1 MLFVDFPFCARKNS
15 TVDSTRNADMN
26 VSKIRFLGIFLAA
39 LATVSLAACGG
50 GGGSSGST
58 TGGGSSTGSGTS
70 TQLASCTTTTYNDA
84 VDQGVAPC
92 LTVMGLASGQSVSV
106 SDGSATLTENSNGT
120 FNFPTIDN
128 GTQNGGVVPPS
139 ATFSITATTGGA
151 TCSLSGGTAST
162 TPYAVTA
169 LCAKYPA
176 VSPDVPKVTTIPGAS
191 GTAQVIAS
199 PTIVPVYISTGS
211 LATGNESNDATYLN
225 QLVNSQ
231 EWALLSQYGVG
242 TATVDSAVT
251 VNPGSWSSGHTVTS
265 ADLTTILQDVQSQGV
280 TLTASTVLSVYLPVG
295 VYVNP
300 VINGGTG
307 YTGTVASGSTNV
319 PFALVA
325 DDSSNG
331 QYIANSSVYW
341 EAEADIVNDVTNA
354 DGSGYAW
361 MSANPDL
368 WLGTS
373 VTQQSTAFEN
383 DATSIG
389 IGTVCMSVDGAG
401 PIQATDVSTGDIF
414 PIWSQQDANAGRN
427 PCQPNADFYDNTQ
440 PNPTV
445 TLSDG
450 NTPFVGVVAQGT
462 TTVTGTLGGVSRTDQ
477 AIVVAPGKSVTVQAQ
492 VFTTAAVQDMAA
504 SVNVVSYISGVDTGN
519 CSYQTAGGVQPIAG
533 LCTPLVSVSA
543 VKNVTRPSAS
553 GVNNGD
559 TIEFTV
565 TASSTA
571 FKGIYVLAV
580 QLGSE
585 SVATPIAVT
594 NGATWQ

>member
-1 MLFVDFPFCARKNS
+1 
-15 TVDSTRNADMN
+15 MN
-26 VSKIRFLGIFLAA
+26 VSKIRFLGIILAA

-50 GGGSSGST
+50 GGGSSGSAAGGGGS
-58 TGGGSSTGSGTS
+58 TGGGGA

-84 VDQGVAPC
+84 VDHGVAPC
-92 LTVMGLASGQSVSV
+92 LTVTGLSSGQSVSV
-106 SDGSATLTENSNGT
+106 FDGSATLTESSNGT

-128 GTQNGGVVPPS
+128 GTATNGGVVPPS

-151 TCSLSGGTAST
+151 TCSLSGGTAAT
-162 TPYAVTA
+162 TPYAVSA

-176 VSPDVPKVTTIPGAS
+176 VSPNLPKVTTMPGVS

-211 LATGNESNDATYLN
+211 LATGNESNDATFLS

-231 EWALLSQYGVG
+231 EWGLLSQYGIG
-242 TATVDSAVT
+242 AATVDTAVT
-251 VNPGSWSSGHTVTS
+251 VNPGSWSSGHAVTS
-265 ADLTTILQDVQSQGV
+265 ADLSTILQGVQAQGV
-280 TLTASTVLSVYLPVG
+280 TLSASTVLTVYLPVG

-300 VINGGTG
+300 VVNSGTG
-307 YTGTVASGSTNV
+307 YTGTVASGSTSV
-319 PFALVA
+319 PFALVT
-325 DDSSNG
+325 DNSSNG

-354 DGSGYAW
+354 DGNGYAW

-368 WLGTS
+368 WLGAS

-389 IGTVCMSVDGAG
+389 VGTVCLSADGG
-401 PIQATDVSTGDIF
+401 IMQAPDISTGDIVS
-414 PIWSQQDANAGRN
+414 IWSQTDANAGRN

-445 TLSDG
+445 TLSDSS
-450 NTPFVGVVAQGT
+450 TPFVGVVAQGT
-462 TTVTGTLGGVSRTDQ
+462 TAVTGTLGGVSRTDQ
-477 AIVVAPGKSVTVQAQ
+477 AIVVAPGQSVTVQAQ

-504 SVNVVSYISGVDTGN
+504 SVNVVSYISGADTGN
-519 CSYQTAGGVQPIAG
+519 CSFQSAGGVQPIAG

-543 VKNVTRPSAS
+543 VKNVTRPSAT

-559 TIEFTV
+559 TLEFTI
-565 TASSTA
+565 TASSTP
-571 FKGIYVLAV
+571 FKGMYLLTVM
-580 QLGSE
+580 LGSE
-585 SVATPIAVT
+585 NVVTPIAVT
-594 NGATWQ
+594 NSTTWH

>member
-1 MLFVDFPFCARKNS
+1 M
-15 TVDSTRNADMN
+15 NA
-26 VSKIRFLGIFLAA
+26 KRILAILLA
-39 LATVSLAACGG
+39 MLATVSLAACGG
-50 GGGSSGST
+50 GGGSSAAP
-58 TGGGSSTGSGTS
+58 SSGSGPTSSGGS

-84 VDQGVAPC
+84 VDSGVAPC
-92 LTVMGLASGQSVSV
+92 LTVTGLASGQSVSV
-106 SDGSATLTENSNGT
+106 SDGSNTLTESSNGT

-169 LCAKYPA
+169 LCAKCPA
-176 VSPDVPKVTTIPGAS
+176 VNPAIPKVTTMPGAS

-199 PTIVPVYISTGS
+199 PTIVPVYVSTGS
-211 LATGNESNDATYLN
+211 MATGNESNDAAFLSE
-225 QLVNSQ
+225 LVNSQ
-231 EWALLSQYGVG
+231 EWGLLSQYGVG
-242 TATVDSAVT
+242 AATVDSAVT

-265 ADLTTILQDVQSQGV
+265 ADLTMILQDVQSQGV
-280 TLTASTVLSVYLPVG
+280 TLTASTVLTVYLPSG

-300 VINGGTG
+300 VVNGGTG
-307 YTGTVASGSTNV
+307 YTGTVASGGTNV
-319 PFALVA
+319 PFALVT
-325 DDSSNG
+325 DGNTQGGS
-331 QYIANSSVYW
+331 YIPVDTVYW
-341 EAEADIVNDVTNA
+341 EAEAGIVNDVTNV
-354 DGSGYAW
+354 DGNGYAW

-389 IGTVCMSVDGAG
+389 VGTVCMSVDGAG
-401 PIQATDVSTGDIF
+401 PIQATDISTGDIM
-414 PIWSQQDANAGRN
+414 PIWSQRDAAAGHN

-445 TLSDG
+445 TLSDSS
-450 NTPFVGVVAQGT
+450 TPLVGIVPQGT
-462 TTVTGTLGGVSRTDQ
+462 TAVTGTLGGIARTDQ
-477 AIVVAPGKSVTVQAQ
+477 AIIVAPGKSVTVQTQ

-504 SVNVVSYISGVDTGN
+504 SVNVVSYISGTDTGG
-519 CSYQTAGGVQPIAG
+519 CSSQSAGGVQPIS
-533 LCTPLVSVSA
+533 LSCTPLVSVSA

-565 TASSTA
+565 TASSTPFA
-571 FKGIYVLAV
+571 GMYVLAV

-594 NGATWQ
+594 NSSTWQ

>member
-1 MLFVDFPFCARKNS
+1 
-15 TVDSTRNADMN
+15 MN
-26 VSKIRFLGIFLAA
+26 THTKRILSVILVA

-50 GGGSSGST
+50 GGGSSAAAPSGSGQ
-58 TGGGSSTGSGTS
+58 TGGGGTA
-70 TQLASCTTTTYNDA
+70 QLASCTVNSTNPYNDA

-92 LTVMGLASGQSVSV
+92 LTVTGLVSGQSVSV
-106 SDGSATLTENSNGT
+106 SDGSNTLTESSNGT

-139 ATFSITATTGGA
+139 ATFAITATTGGA
-151 TCSLSGGTAST
+151 TCSLSGGTATT

-176 VSPDVPKVTTIPGAS
+176 VPPNLPKVTTMPGVS

-211 LATGNESNDATYLN
+211 LATGNEANDAAFLS

-231 EWALLSQYGVG
+231 EWGLLSQYGVG
-242 TATVDSAVT
+242 AATVDAAVT
-251 VNPGSWSSGHTVTS
+251 VNPGSWSQYHTVTK
-265 ADLTTILQDVQSQGV
+265 ADLSTIVQGVAAQGV
-280 TLTASTVLSVYLPVG
+280 TLTPSSVLVVYLPPTVA
-295 VYVNP
+295 VSP
-300 VINGGTG
+300 TITGGTG
-307 YTGTVASGSTNV
+307 YTGTVASGGTNV
-319 PFALVA
+319 PFALVR
-325 DDSSNG
+325 DGNTQGGS
-331 QYIANSSVYW
+331 YIPVDTVYW
-341 EAEADIVNDVTNA
+341 EAEAGIVNDVTNA
-354 DGSGYAW
+354 DGNGYAW

-373 VTQQSTAFEN
+373 VTQQSTPFES

-389 IGTVCMSVDGAG
+389 VGTVCMSVDGAG
-401 PIQATDVSTGDIF
+401 PIQATDISTGDIM
-414 PIWSQQDANAGRN
+414 PIWSQSDAAAGRN
-427 PCQPNADFYDNTQ
+427 PCQPNADSFDNSQ

-445 TLSDG
+445 TLSDSS
-450 NTPFVGVVAQGT
+450 TPFVGIEAQGT
-462 TTVTGTLGGVSRTDQ
+462 TAVTGTLGGVSRTDQ
-477 AIVVAPGKSVTVQAQ
+477 AIVVAPGKSVTVQTQ

-504 SVNVVSYISGVDTGN
+504 SVNVVSYISGTDTGG
-519 CSYQTAGGVQPIAG
+519 CSSQSAGGVQP
-533 LCTPLVSVSA
+533 LSLSCTPLVSVSA
-543 VKNVTRPSAS
+543 VKNVTRPSAT

-565 TASSTA
+565 TASSTT
-571 FKGIYVLAV
+571 FKGMYVLAV

-594 NGATWQ
+594 NSSTWQ

>member
-1 MLFVDFPFCARKNS
+1 MRTNS
-15 TVDSTRNADMN
+15 NRILAILLAS
-26 VSKIRFLGIFLAA
+26 LAA
-39 LATVSLAACGG
+39 FSLAACGG
-50 GGGSSGST
+50 GGGSSAAASSGSGQ
-58 TGGGSSTGSGTS
+58 TGGGGTA
-70 TQLASCTTTTYNDA
+70 QLASCTTTTYNDA

-92 LTVMGLASGQSVSV
+92 LTVTGLASGQSVSV
-106 SDGSATLTENSNGT
+106 SDGSNTLTESGNGT

-151 TCSLSGGTAST
+151 TCSLSGGTATT

-176 VSPDVPKVTTIPGAS
+176 VSPGLPKVTTMPGVS

-211 LATGNESNDATYLN
+211 LATGNEANDATFLS

-231 EWALLSQYGVG
+231 EWGLLSQYGVG
-242 TATVDSAVT
+242 AATVDAAVT
-251 VNPGSWSSGHTVTS
+251 VNPGSWSQYHTVTN
-265 ADLTTILQDVQSQGV
+265 ADLSAIVQGVAAQGV
-280 TLTASTVLSVYLPVG
+280 TLTPRSVLVVYLPPTVA
-295 VYVNP
+295 VSPTVS
-300 VINGGTG
+300 GGTG
-307 YTGTVASGSTNV
+307 YTGTVASGSTQV
-319 PFALVA
+319 PFALVT
-325 DDSSNG
+325 DGNTQGGS
-331 QYIANSSVYW
+331 YIPVDTVYW
-341 EAEADIVNDVTNA
+341 EAEAGIVNDVTNA
-354 DGSGYAW
+354 NDNGYAW

-383 DATSIG
+383 DATNIG
-389 IGTVCMSVDGAG
+389 IGTVCMSVDGDG
-401 PIQATDVSTGDIF
+401 PLQATDISTGDIF

-427 PCQPNADFYDNTQ
+427 PCQPNADSFNNAQ

-445 TLSDG
+445 TLSDS
-450 NTPFVGVVAQGT
+450 NTPFVGIVAQGT
-462 TTVTGTLGGVSRTDQ
+462 TAVTGTLARVSRTDQ
-477 AIVVAPGKSVTVQAQ
+477 AIIVAPGKSVTVQAQ

-504 SVNVVSYISGVDTGN
+504 SVNVVSYISGTDTGG
-519 CSYQTAGGVQPIAG
+519 CSSQSAGGVQPIS
-533 LCTPLVSVSA
+533 LSCTPLVSVSA
-543 VKNVTRPSAS
+543 VKNVTRPSAT

-565 TASSTA
+565 TASSTPFA
-571 FKGIYVLAV
+571 GMYVLAV

-585 SVATPIAVT
+585 SVATPFAVT
-594 NGATWQ
+594 NGTTWQ

>member
-1 MLFVDFPFCARKNS
+1 MRIHTSRMLS
-15 TVDSTRNADMN
+15 
-26 VSKIRFLGIFLAA
+26 ILLAA

-50 GGGSSGST
+50 GGGSSAAASSGSGQ
-58 TGGGSSTGSGTS
+58 TGGGGTA
-70 TQLASCTTTTYNDA
+70 QLASCTTTTYNDA

-92 LTVMGLASGQSVSV
+92 LTVTGLASGQSVSV
-106 SDGSATLTENSNGT
+106 SDGSNTLTESGNGT

-151 TCSLSGGTAST
+151 TCSLSGGTATT

-176 VSPDVPKVTTIPGAS
+176 VSPGLPKVTTMPGVS

-211 LATGNESNDATYLN
+211 LATGNEANDATFLS

-231 EWALLSQYGVG
+231 EWGLLSQYGVG
-242 TATVDSAVT
+242 AATVDAAVT
-251 VNPGSWSSGHTVTS
+251 VNPGSWSQYHTVTN
-265 ADLTTILQDVQSQGV
+265 ADLSAIVQGVAAQGV
-280 TLTASTVLSVYLPVG
+280 TLTPRSVLVVYLPPTVA
-295 VYVNP
+295 VSPTVS
-300 VINGGTG
+300 GGTG
-307 YTGTVASGSTNV
+307 YTGTVASGSTQV
-319 PFALVA
+319 PFALVT
-325 DDSSNG
+325 DGNTQGGS
-331 QYIANSSVYW
+331 YIPVDTVYW
-341 EAEADIVNDVTNA
+341 EAEAGIVNDVTNA
-354 DGSGYAW
+354 NDNGYAW

-383 DATSIG
+383 DATNIG
-389 IGTVCMSVDGAG
+389 IGTVCMSVDGDG
-401 PIQATDVSTGDIF
+401 PLQATDISTGDIF

-427 PCQPNADFYDNTQ
+427 PCQPNADSFNNAQ

-445 TLSDG
+445 TLSDS
-450 NTPFVGVVAQGT
+450 NTPFVGIVAQGT
-462 TTVTGTLGGVSRTDQ
+462 TAVTGTLARVSRTDQ
-477 AIVVAPGKSVTVQAQ
+477 AIIVAPGKSVTVQAQ

-504 SVNVVSYISGVDTGN
+504 SVNVVSYISGTDTGG
-519 CSYQTAGGVQPIAG
+519 CSSQSVGGVQPIS
-533 LCTPLVSVSA
+533 LSCTPLVSVSA
-543 VKNVTRPSAS
+543 VKNVTRPSAT

-565 TASSTA
+565 TASSTPFA
-571 FKGIYVLAV
+571 GMYVLAV

-585 SVATPIAVT
+585 SVATPFAVT
-594 NGATWQ
+594 NGTTWQ

>member
-1 MLFVDFPFCARKNS
+1 
-15 TVDSTRNADMN
+15 MN

-39 LATVSLAACGG
+39 IAAVSLAACGG
-50 GGGSSGST
+50 GGGGSSST
-58 TGGGSSTGSGTS
+58 TSGGGGSSSGGT

-92 LTVMGLASGQSVSV
+92 LTVTGLASGQSVSV
-106 SDGSATLTENSNGT
+106 SDGTNTLTESSNGT

-162 TPYAVTA
+162 TPYTVTA

-176 VSPDVPKVTTIPGAS
+176 VKPQIPSVTTMPGVS

-211 LATGNESNDATYLN
+211 MATGNESNDATFLT

-231 EWALLSQYGVG
+231 EWGLLSQYGVG
-242 TATVDSAVT
+242 SATVDASVT
-251 VNPGSWSSGHTVTS
+251 VNPGPWSSGHTVTS
-265 ADLTTILQDVQSQGV
+265 ADLTTILQDVQAQGV
-280 TLTASTVLSVYLPVG
+280 TLTASTVLTVYLPVG

-300 VINGGTG
+300 VVNGGTG

-325 DDSSNG
+325 DNSSNG
-331 QYIANSSVYW
+331 QYGAVDSVYW
-341 EAEADIVNDVTNA
+341 EAESGIVNDVTNA
-354 DGSGYAW
+354 GGNGYAW

-373 VTQQSTAFEN
+373 VTQQSSAFEN
-383 DATSIG
+383 DATNIG
-389 IGTVCMSVDGAG
+389 IGTVCMSVDGSG
-401 PIQATDVSTGDIF
+401 PLQATDISTGDIF

-427 PCQPNADFYDNTQ
+427 PCQPNADSFNNAQ

-445 TLSDG
+445 TLSDSS
-450 NTPFVGVVAQGT
+450 TPFVGVVAQGT
-462 TTVTGTLGGVSRTDQ
+462 TSVTGTVGGINRTDQ

-504 SVNVVSYISGVDTGN
+504 SVNVASYISGADTGT
-519 CSYQTAGGVQPIAG
+519 CSFQSAGGVQPIAG
-533 LCTPLVSVSA
+533 FCTPLVSVSA
-543 VKNVTRPSAS
+543 VKNVTRSSAT

-565 TASSTA
+565 TASSTP
-571 FKGIYVLAV
+571 FKGMYVLTV
-580 QLGSE
+580 MLGSE
-585 SVATPIAVT
+585 NVATPIAVT
-594 NGATWQ
+594 NGTAWQ

>member
-1 MLFVDFPFCARKNS
+1 
-15 TVDSTRNADMN
+15 MN
-26 VSKIRFLGIFLAA
+26 VSKIRFLGVFLAA

-50 GGGSSGST
+50 GGGSGSSGST

-92 LTVMGLASGQSVSV
+92 LTVTGLASGQSVSV
-106 SDGSATLTENSNGT
+106 SDGTNTLTESGNGT

-128 GTQNGGVVPPS
+128 GTQNGSVVPPS
-139 ATFSITATTGGA
+139 ATFSITTTTGGA
-151 TCSLSGGTAST
+151 TCSLSGGTSAS
-162 TPYAVTA
+162 TPYAVSA

-176 VSPDVPKVTTIPGAS
+176 VSPDLPKITTLPGVS

-211 LATGNESNDATYLN
+211 LATGNEANDATFLS

-231 EWALLSQYGVG
+231 EWGLLSQYGVG
-242 TATVDSAVT
+242 AATVDAAVT
-251 VNPGSWSSGHTVTS
+251 VNPGSWSQYHTVTN
-265 ADLTTILQDVQSQGV
+265 ADLSTIVQGVAAQGV
-280 TLTASTVLSVYLPVG
+280 TLTPSSVLVVYLPPTV
-295 VYVNP
+295 VVSP
-300 VINGGTG
+300 TVSGGTG
-307 YTGTVASGSTNV
+307 YTGMVASGSTNV
-319 PFALVA
+319 PFALVT
-325 DDSSNG
+325 DDSTNG

-341 EAEADIVNDVTNA
+341 EAEAGIVNDATNA
-354 DGSGYAW
+354 NGNGFAW

-368 WLGTS
+368 WLGAS
-373 VTQQSTAFEN
+373 VTQQNTSFESDVTN
-383 DATSIG
+383 IG
-389 IGTVCMSVDGAG
+389 VGTVCMSADGG
-401 PIQATDVSTGDIF
+401 IMQAPDISTGDIVSM
-414 PIWSQQDANAGRN
+414 WSQTDANAGRN
-427 PCQPNADFYDNTQ
+427 PCQPNADSFDSSQ

-445 TLSDG
+445 TLSDSS
-450 NTPFVGVVAQGT
+450 TPFVGVVAQGT
-462 TTVTGTLGGVSRTDQ
+462 TAVTGTLGGVSRTDQ
-477 AIVVAPGKSVTVQAQ
+477 AIVVAPGKSITVQAQ

-533 LCTPLVSVSA
+533 LCTPLISVSA
-543 VKNVTRPSAS
+543 VKNVTRTSAS

-565 TASSTA
+565 TASNTS
-571 FKGIYVLAV
+571 FKGMYVLTV

>member
-1 MLFVDFPFCARKNS
+1 
-15 TVDSTRNADMN
+15 MN
-26 VSKIRFLGIFLAA
+26 VSKIRFFGVFLAA
-39 LATVSLAACGG
+39 LASVSLAACGG
-50 GGGSSGST
+50 GGGGANTTTSSP
-58 TGGGSSTGSGTS
+58 GGGSAPPSAN
-70 TQLASCTTTTYNDA
+70 LASCTDPNYNTSTYA
-84 VDQGVAPC
+84 GIAPC
-92 LTVMGLASGQSVSV
+92 MTVTGLAAGQSVSV
-106 SDGSATLTENSNGT
+106 SDGQSTLTESSNGT
-120 FNFPTIDN
+120 YTFPGISN
-128 GTQNGGVVPPS
+128 GTEAGAAVNPTV
-139 ATFSITATTGGA
+139 TFSITATTGGA
-151 TCSLSGGTAST
+151 ACSLSGGGATAGQAPSST
-162 TPYAVTA
+162 AYAPSV

-176 VSPDVPKVTTIPGAS
+176 VSPATPKITTMPGVS

-211 LATGNESNDATYLN
+211 LATGNESNDATYLS
-225 QLVNSQ
+225 QLVSSQ

-242 TATVDSAVT
+242 TASVDAAIT
-251 VNPGSWSSGHTVTS
+251 VNPGSWSSGHTLTS

-280 TLTASTVLSVYLPVG
+280 TLTASTVMTVYLPGG

-300 VINGGTG
+300 VVNGGTG
-307 YTGTVASGSTNV
+307 YTGTVAFGSTNV

-325 DDSSNG
+325 DNSSNS
-331 QYIANSSVYW
+331 QYVAVDSVYW
-341 EAEADIVNDVTNA
+341 EAEAGIVNDVTNV
-354 DGSGYAW
+354 DGNGYAW
-361 MSANPDL
+361 MSSNPDL

-373 VTQQSTAFEN
+373 VTQQSTPFEN

-389 IGTVCMSVDGAG
+389 VGTVCMSVDGAG
-401 PIQATDVSTGDIF
+401 PIQATDISTGDIM
-414 PIWSQQDANAGRN
+414 PIWSQSEAAAGHN
-427 PCQPNADFYDNTQ
+427 PCQPNADLYDNTQ

-445 TLSDG
+445 TLSDSS
-450 NTPFVGVVAQGT
+450 TPFVGIVAQGT
-462 TTVTGTLGGVSRTDQ
+462 TAVTGTLGAVSRTDQ
-477 AIVVAPGKSVTVQAQ
+477 AIIVAPGKSVTVQAQ

-504 SVNVVSYISGVDTGN
+504 SVNVVSYISGADTGN

-543 VKNVTRPSAS
+543 VKNVTRPSAT

-565 TASSTA
+565 TASSTT
-571 FKGIYVLAV
+571 FKGMYVLAV